1 MSVLMY
7 AASASS
13 FGSLSSVDLG
23 SRVSVAVARKT
34 LDAAEAQGAAAVE
47 MIKEAGEVG
56 RKALKVTPRPDLS
69 TFERGP
75 ISATPVSG
83 EPGRVLDV
91 TG

>member
-1 MSVLMY
+1 MY
-7 AASASS
+7 AASAAS

-47 MIKEAGEVG
+47 MIKQAGEVG
-56 RKALKVTPRPDLS
+56 KKALKVTPRHDLGS
-69 TFERGP
+69 LGRGP
-75 ISATPVSG
+75 MSATPVSG